1 MLCRQALSAA
11 LLALLLPAQ
20 ASALSCLRPE
30 IDALW
35 TRATGGEA
43 RYTVALG
50 RLDFDAG
57 GLPQTGVGAAA
68 QPVYLPAR
76 FTGNGLS
83 QQGFD
88 TPMSLNVAL
97 EVRCIG
103 PWCGSATPG
112 QELVAFLRQH
122 PEGWVVELAPCG
134 GMVWP
139 EPDAAVRAR
148 LLACMNGA
156 DCRHGR

>member
-1 MLCRQALSAA
+1 MLFRQALIAA
-11 LLALLLPAQ
+11 LLAALLPAQ

-35 TRATGGEA
+35 TRATEGEA

-50 RLDFDAG
+50 RLDFNAAS
-57 GLPQTGVGAAA
+57 LPQTGDARPR
-68 QPVYLPAR
+68 PVYLPAR
-76 FTGNGLS
+76 FTGNGLT

-88 TPMSLNVAL
+88 APMSLNVAL

-112 QELVAFLRQH
+112 QELVAFLRQQ
-122 PEGWVVELAPCG
+122 PDGWVVELAPCG

-148 LLACMNGA
+148 LLACMQGA
-156 DCRHGR
+156 DCRHGG